1 MYNQKSQM
9 KNLLLLALPLLLLA
23 SACGKRTAAAR
34 IPTGKMTADKVYR
47 QLVSTQLAA
56 DWMDAR
62 ASVDF
67 DSPEMRVGGTAHIKV
82 EAGKQI
88 WVRVSKFG
96 FEAARALITPDS
108 IFILDRLNREYSAE
122 PLSYIEERFQVPAQF
137 ELIQDIL
144 LGNPIF
150 FGSNVYNL
158 ATEDQQYLLQGGSQ
172 NWKTS
177 YWLDRQ
183 DFRFQRMRLAEPGR
197 NREVDVLLHGYDQVA
212 GIPRDF
218 AYLRNLSIDSPETG
232 RARIELKF
240 NRVSLNEPT
249 PITFSVPTNYSRE

>member
-1 MYNQKSQM
+1 MTKLPLFA
-9 KNLLLLALPLLLLA
+9 LLLLLLV
-23 SACGKRTAAAR
+23 SACGKRTGAAR
-34 IPTGKMTADKVYR
+34 LPMGKMTADKVYR
-47 QLVSTQLAA
+47 QLVSNQLAA

-96 FEAARALITPDS
+96 FEAGRALITPDS
-108 IFILDRLNREYSAE
+108 IFILDRLNREYAAE
-122 PLSYIEERFQVPAQF
+122 PLSYVEERYQIPARF

-150 FGSNVYNL
+150 FGSNQYIL
-158 ATEDQQYLLQGGSQ
+158 ATEDEQYLLQGGSQ
-172 NWKTS
+172 NWKTT
-177 YWLDRQ
+177 YWLDRR
-183 DFRFQRMRLAEPGR
+183 DFRFQRMRLAEPTR
-197 NREVDVLLHGYDQVA
+197 NREVDVLFHGYDRVE

-218 AYLRNLSIDSPETG
+218 AYLRNLAIDSPETG

-249 PITFSVPTNYSRE
+249 PITFSIPDNYSRE